1 MAKISYASLKLKT
14 NTEVNTVDFNGN
26 KIEILKYLPIEEKYD
41 LISVTLQK
49 SLEDT
54 LYNPLKV
61 DMYFHLHLVYMY
73 TNITFTDRQREDELK
88 LYNALSSNG
97 LIDLVLENI
106 DEYEYEILSTYLDE
120 TIDQDLTYKTTVAYL
135 LNSFIGDM
143 PAKIDNIQKM
153 MEEIDQE
160 KFTEAINFAKSLNGG
175 REI

>member
-73 TNITFTDRQREDELK
+73 TNITFTDKQREDELK
-88 LYNALSSNG
+88 LYNTLSSNG

>member
-61 DMYFHLHLVYMY
+61 DMYFH
-73 TNITFTDRQREDELK
+73 
-88 LYNALSSNG
+88 
-97 LIDLVLENI
+97 
-106 DEYEYEILSTYLDE
+106 
-120 TIDQDLTYKTTVAYL
+120 
-135 LNSFIGDM
+135 
-143 PAKIDNIQKM
+143 
-153 MEEIDQE
+153 
-160 KFTEAINFAKSLNGG
+160 
-175 REI
+175 

>member
-73 TNITFTDRQREDELK
+73 TNITFTDKQREDELK